1 MSLVR
6 SILLFGRL
14 FHLLLLRPRQ
24 LLRNPSSGSTIRLTS
39 DGLLNP
45 FMQSWIPDPIP
56 YNWFGRVSLGTVIS
70 IPRVCDSLIGLT
82 STSDT
87 LVCVA
92 ELPFAS
98 TIIPVPFGSRV
109 VVELIGGHGLVAV
122 RVVWGSGSKT
132 VAESHRVDMYRVVG
146 RRLK

>member
-1 MSLVR
+1 MPMSLVR

-24 LLRNPSSGSTIRLTS
+24 LFRNPSSGCTIRLTS

-45 FMQSWIPDPIP
+45 FMQSWIPYPIP
-56 YNWFGRVSLGTVIS
+56 DDWFGRVPLGTIIA

-82 STSDT
+82 PTSDT
-87 LVCVA
+87 LVRVA

-98 TIIPVPFGSRV
+98 TIIPVPFWSCV
-109 VVELIGGHGLVAV
+109 VVELIGGDGLVAV
-122 RVVWGSGSKT
+122 RVVWGSAPKT
-132 VAESHRVDMYRVVG
+132 VAESHRVDSTG
-146 RRLK
+146 L